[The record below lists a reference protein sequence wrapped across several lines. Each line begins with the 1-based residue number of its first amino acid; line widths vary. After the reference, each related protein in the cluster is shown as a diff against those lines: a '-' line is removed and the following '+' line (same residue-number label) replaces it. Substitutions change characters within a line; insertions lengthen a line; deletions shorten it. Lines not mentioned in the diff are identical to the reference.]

1 MGSNARSGT
10 GSSSGMGS
18 RGLVPVAAPGQ
29 GLAAVWG
36 QAAVPDPAAAWGLD
50 QAAAV
55 LGTIAT
61 LPQASGQ
68 EASVCGPAS
77 TSRPH
82 AIAPAPYKGR
92 ESQARE
98 QVFPVPTIESHSMS
112 LEPVMSSV
120 LIYGAVI
127 GVIGLGGLLVRHLHR
142 SLDVID

>member
-1 MGSNARSGT
+1 M
-10 GSSSGMGS
+10 
-18 RGLVPVAAPGQ
+18 AAPGQ

-50 QAAAV
+50 QAAGAQW
-55 LGTIAT
+55 TIAT

-68 EASVCGPAS
+68 ERIAVWSCLN